1 MNNENNSMDFE
12 VRWRPVLAGPE
23 LPYNFPCKVSVH
35 LSNNYFSPAVYRWR
49 VLPKS
54 TDAPEA
60 IYIGEAEDLST
71 RIQRVLTPG
80 SKPTTNRKLR
90 NFFDG
95 AIASGS
101 SVILEMADF
110 DEFVI
115 NGVRLAPKDLH
126 NPFKRRALE
135 NLLLS
140 AEGGSNRRLLN
151 QCVDSIERRI
161 RRLSPKEAGKLL
173 ALVQK
178 QAATS
183 DSV

>member
-1 MNNENNSMDFE
+1 MSENKSLDFE
-12 VRWRPVLAGPE
+12 VRWKTVLAQPD
-23 LPYNFPCKVSVH
+23 LSYTFPQKVSVH

-54 TDAPEA
+54 TDVPEA

-80 SKPTTNRKLR
+80 RKPTTNRKLR
-90 NFFDG
+90 NFFDE

-115 NGVRLAPKDLH
+115 NGVRIASKDLH

-140 AEGGSNRRLLN
+140 AECGSKRRLVN

-161 RRLSPKEAGKLL
+161 RRLSPIEVGKLW

-178 QAATS
+178 QAAAS